1 MFAKDEPSGGYF
13 VGTRLP
19 TFKEEKE
26 ARDLGKRIKGMPER
40 RGSEWDFYG
49 MLFCCLL
56 I

>member
-19 TFKEEKE
+19 TFKV
-26 ARDLGKRIKGMPER
+26 GKRIKGMPER

-49 MLFCCLL
+49 MLFNCLL
-56 I
+56 K